1 MTPRKGETETRT
13 LVRENRGCRVVR
25 EETRV
30 HDGRSSRRGPRR
42 GALLVCIEDGVRR
55 MPSVRVCAGRI
66 WRTRPAWLF
75 SCLLAACVV
84 AAALSP
90 LWGAEGTG
98 DPLAIGWV
106 NSDGEAGIEEFTG
119 QEQLEGTALEAT
131 GLGVPAE
138 PLDHQ
143 LVRLTN
149 GQRVGRGLPPLKA
162 AQELHA
168 SSWFHSDWM
177 ADHNCFAHN
186 CPGEPD
192 WISRIK
198 NAGYVNY
205 SALGE
210 NIAGGYS
217 TASGAITAWM
227 NSDGHRANML
237 STSFREAGGGYAYS
251 ATAKY
256 HHYWT
261 MDYGARNDAQ
271 GHAVYPVVIENEA
284 WSTNSLDVGLYVYG
298 QGWAT
303 EMRFRNSDGT
313 WSPWESYRCDK
324 AWTLSA
330 SDGTSATVYAQV
342 KRGSTVLER
351 SDTIHLDLPLR
362 IAPGLM
368 VFLSEQGASPTIPES
383 YGLRIDTP
391 YAWTAS
397 ADQDWI
403 QLSEH
408 SGSGPAAIS
417 VHVTDIPHNPQ
428 VQQGVI
434 TVSAL
439 DDSEEAGVTL
449 VVTNDPLEC
458 SHVPLAS
465 R

>member
-1 MTPRKGETETRT
+1 MF
-13 LVRENRGCRVVR
+13 
-25 EETRV
+25 
-30 HDGRSSRRGPRR
+30 S
-42 GALLVCIEDGVRR
+42 AGVR
-55 MPSVRVCAGRI
+55 AGRI
-66 WRTRPAWLF
+66 LRTRPAWLF

-119 QEQLEGTALEAT
+119 QEQLEGTALEVT

-284 WSTNSLDVGLYVYG
+284 WSANSLDVGLYVYG

>member
-1 MTPRKGETETRT
+1 MY
-13 LVRENRGCRVVR
+13 
-25 EETRV
+25 
-30 HDGRSSRRGPRR
+30 
-42 GALLVCIEDGVRR
+42 EDGVRQ
-55 MPSVRVCAGRI
+55 MPSAEVRAGRI
-66 WRTRPAWLF
+66 VSTRPVWRL
-75 SCLLAACVV
+75 SCLLAVCVV

-106 NSDGEAGIEEFTG
+106 NSDGESGFEEFTG
-119 QEQLEGTALEAT
+119 QERLEGTALEVT

-138 PLDHQ
+138 PLDHK

-149 GQRVGRGLPPLKA
+149 GQRVTRGLPPLKA
-162 AQELHA
+162 VQELHQ

-177 ADHNCFAHN
+177 ADHNCLAHD
-186 CPGEPD
+186 CLGEPG
-192 WISRIK
+192 WIARIQ

-205 SALGE
+205 TALGE

-217 TASGAITAWM
+217 TASGAITGWM

-237 STSFREAGGGYAYS
+237 STSFREAGGGYAYG
-251 ATAKY
+251 ATTDF

-271 GHAVYPVVIENEA
+271 GHSVYPVVIENEA

-313 WSPWESYRCDK
+313 WSPWESYRCNK

-330 SDGTSATVYAQV
+330 SDGTSATVYAQI
-342 KRGSTVLER
+342 KRGSTVLE
-351 SDTIHLDLPLR
+351 SNDTIHLDLPLR

-383 YGLRIDTP
+383 YKLRIVTP

-397 ADQDWI
+397 ADEDWI
-403 QLSEH
+403 QLSAYA
-408 SGSGPAAIS
+408 GSGPADVS
-417 VHVTDIPHNPQ
+417 VHVTDIPNNPQ
-428 VQQGVI
+428 VRQGVI

-439 DDSEEAGVTL
+439 DDSEQAGVRL
-449 VVTNDPLEC
+449 VVTSAPLE
-458 SHVPLAS
+458 HNHLPLSS

>member
-1 MTPRKGETETRT
+1 
-13 LVRENRGCRVVR
+13 
-25 EETRV
+25 
-30 HDGRSSRRGPRR
+30 
-42 GALLVCIEDGVRR
+42 

-66 WRTRPAWLF
+66 RRTRPVRLL
-75 SCLLAACVV
+75 SCLVSVCVI

-90 LWGAEGTG
+90 LWGAEGIG
-98 DPLAIGWV
+98 DPLAIGWL
-106 NSDGEAGIEEFTG
+106 NSDGESGFEEFTG
-119 QEQLEGTALEAT
+119 QEQPEESGLEAI
-131 GLGVPAE
+131 GLEVPAE

-149 GQRVGRGLPPLKA
+149 QQRVARGLPPLKA

-177 ADHNCFAHN
+177 ADHNCFAHE
-186 CPGEPD
+186 CPGEPG
-192 WISRIK
+192 WVARIQ

-205 SALGE
+205 TSLGE

-217 TASGAITAWM
+217 TASGAIAAWM

-271 GHAVYPVVIENEA
+271 GNAVYPVVIQNEA
-284 WSTNSLDVGLYVYG
+284 WSTNSLNVGLYVYG

-313 WSPWESYRCDK
+313 WSPWEPYRRNK

-330 SDGTSATVYAQV
+330 SNGTVATVYAQI
-342 KRGSTVLER
+342 KRGSTVLEN
-351 SDTIHLDLPLR
+351 SDTIHLDLPLG
-362 IAPGLM
+362 IAPVFM
-368 VFLSEQGASPTIPES
+368 AFLSEQGANPTVPES
-383 YGLRIDTP
+383 SILRIVTP
-391 YAWTAS
+391 LAWTAS
-397 ADQDWI
+397 ADEDWI
-403 QLSEH
+403 QLSAYA
-408 SGSGPAAIS
+408 GSGPGEIS
-417 VHVTDIPHNPQ
+417 VHVTDVPHDPQ
-428 VQQGVI
+428 VRQGVI
-434 TVSAL
+434 TVSTL
-439 DDSEEAGVTL
+439 DESEAAGVTL
-449 VVTNDPLEC
+449 VVTSAPLER
-458 SHVPLAS
+458 SHLPLSS